1 LGQHTG
7 QQLTNFATAPRNA
20 LTSPLPAALVCRGI
34 DACYVVRDRNG
45 QQLAYV
51 YFEGSAERLQH
62 DGDEPKTL
70 VGVGVTGAPF

>member
-1 LGQHTG
+1 MQARR
-7 QQLTNFATAPRNA
+7 F
-20 LTSPLPAALVCRGI
+20 SPPWSVEEL
-34 DACYVVRDRNG
+34 DACYVVRDHNG

-51 YFEGSAERLQH
+51 YFKGRAERLQH